1 MTTRMKD
8 GDERLARTV
17 GLRWQTAA
25 EVQRT
30 FGGVTHEIAEALD
43 RLWKA
48 GRLERDARE
57 INIGVGRKGGGRK
70 LRLIR
75 YRGRE

>member
-1 MTTRMKD
+1 MARKKV
-8 GDERLARTV
+8 GDEQLAMLV
-17 GLRWQTAA
+17 GSRWQTAA

-48 GRLERDARE
+48 GRLDRDAQE
-57 INIGVGRKGGGRK
+57 INIGVGRKGGGRQ

-75 YRGRE
+75 YRRSQ